1 MPWGGSMQNKHKGF
15 TLIEL
20 MVTIAVM
27 AIIAMMAAPSFMQQ
41 IRRMQLNNDA
51 QEVVQLAIETRS
63 EAIFRKQDQQII
75 LTSSSG
81 AGFKNWQPS
90 ANTTWVTTAI
100 PDAMTYNFFGYL
112 TGNKACV
119 ILEHAKDATLKAVI
133 HFNKNGSVIYDKVA
147 TNCP

>member
-1 MPWGGSMQNKHKGF
+1 MQNKHKGF

-63 EAIFRKQDQQII
+63 EAIFRKQNRQII
-75 LTSSSG
+75 LTSSTGS
-81 AGFKNWQPS
+81 GFKNWQPS

-112 TGNKACV
+112 MASDDVCV

-133 HFNKNGSVIYDKVA
+133 HFNKNGSVIYNKVE
-147 TNCP
+147 TNCPE